1 MRKTLLALFLALS
14 LTLGLAACRQHPS
27 TGGQTRPPQTA
38 PLGEHTPNRSQR
50 RRPGGL
56 FLRHR
61 QHGRGGPTAGR
72 PPLCDLYAITPAEP
86 YTEEDLDYTN
96 PNSRSQVEGSNPD
109 ARPALAGEAWTS
121 QVTIPSSW
129 AIPSGMGRPP
139 SSSPPS
145 WKPMTAP
152 AKPSSPSAPPAAAPS
167 APVRKPS
174 KPWPPGPTGWRDSG
188 LPLTPAQDTLSAWVE
203 GLPLE

>member
-1 MRKTLLALFLALS
+1 MRKTPTCPVPGPFPDPGIGCL
-14 LTLGLAACRQHPS
+14 RQHPS
-27 TGGQTRPPQTA
+27 TGGRQCRLRQR

-61 QHGRGGPTAGR
+61 QHGRGGPTAGFTSSLPISTPSPR
-72 PPLCDLYAITPAEP
+72 QSLTQRRTWTIPTPTAAPKWKGATPTPGPPW
-86 YTEEDLDYTN
+86 
-96 PNSRSQVEGSNPD
+96 Q
-109 ARPALAGEAWTS
+109 ARPWTS

-152 AKPSSPSAPPAAAPS
+152 AKPSSLLHLRQQPHWLQCGSPPS
-167 APVRKPS
+167 
-174 KPWPPGPTGWRDSG
+174 PGPRG
-188 LPLTPAQDTLSAWVE
+188 PLAGRAAVCR
-203 GLPLE
+203 